1 MVGVARSR
9 HKLSDD
15 ITNQILDSILSG
27 RYEKQEYLP
36 TEAELCRLYDVSR
49 VTIRDAVRRLEERGL
64 VKSMHGRGTRI
75 INRTQ
80 DALASSVELMISS
93 YDISLPT
100 VLEVRKIVEV
110 PLAKLAAQRASD
122 EDIHELKVVL
132 DKLKDE
138 KTDKKT
144 YIEEDLNFHLQI
156 AKSSK
161 NLLLQ
166 ALLLS
171 LRPILL
177 SCIEQTIEDGNRPE
191 SQLHYHENIYEAI
204 KSHNPDRAG
213 LFMGTHLE
221 GTEILA
227 LKKGSVLDGE

>member
-1 MVGVARSR
+1 
-9 HKLSDD
+9 
-15 ITNQILDSILSG
+15 
-27 RYEKQEYLP
+27 
-36 TEAELCRLYDVSR
+36 
-49 VTIRDAVRRLEERGL
+49 
-64 VKSMHGRGTRI
+64 
-75 INRTQ
+75 
-80 DALASSVELMISS
+80 
-93 YDISLPT
+93 LPT

-177 SCIEQTIEDGNRPE
+177 SCIEQTIEAGNRPE